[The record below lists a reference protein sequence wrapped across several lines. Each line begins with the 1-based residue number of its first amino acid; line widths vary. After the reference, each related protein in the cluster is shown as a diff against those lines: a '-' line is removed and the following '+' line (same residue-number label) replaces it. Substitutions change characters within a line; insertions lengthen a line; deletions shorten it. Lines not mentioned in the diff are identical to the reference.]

1 MEGAIENIS
10 IEEMI
15 KILSRNLFA
24 EEGTLDSGD
33 YSQEEFIR
41 RLLMCVVDIKNIRD
55 TVHSGMMFDN
65 NMLLLVDGVLK
76 KYED

>member
-1 MEGAIENIS
+1 MESAIENIS

-15 KILSRNLFA
+15 RILSRNLLA

-41 RLLMCVVDIKNIRD
+41 RLMICVVDIGNIRD
-55 TVHSGMMFDN
+55 AVHSGMMFDHN
-65 NMLLLVDGVLK
+65 TLLLVDEVLK

>member
-1 MEGAIENIS
+1 MESAIENIS

-15 KILSRNLFA
+15 RILSRNLLA

-41 RLLMCVVDIKNIRD
+41 RLMICVVDIGNIRD
-55 TVHSGMMFDN
+55 AVHSGMKFDRD
-65 NMLLLVDGVLK
+65 MLVLVDEVLK
-76 KYED
+76 KYGD

>member
-1 MEGAIENIS
+1 MESAIENIS

-15 KILSRNLFA
+15 RILSRNLLA

-41 RLLMCVVDIKNIRD
+41 RLMICVVDIGNIRD
-55 TVHSGMMFDN
+55 AVHSGMMFDH
-65 NMLLLVDGVLK
+65 NMLLLVDEVLK